1 MPCIFSLNSTRALQ
15 FALHKLQTD
24 MKAAYKELQNVMSGL
39 DDNPSQELINKTVEC
54 CLRPVAE
61 VLNK

>member
-1 MPCIFSLNSTRALQ
+1 M
-15 FALHKLQTD
+15 HKLHTD
-24 MKAAYKELQNVMSGL
+24 MEEAYKELNKALKGL

-61 VLNK
+61 VLKK